1 MLKIAGKKS
10 KLFPKGFPHGGRCIF
25 QGVEHPVGK
34 VDLHR
39 LTDLSFFAAADLRRK
54 LALSDAIASSRLEW
68 SVGLARGV
76 FLLALGDAMIDGP
89 AFRCSVFV
97 ICGRRLWENCD
108 HPTRHFEFEPVA
120 ALKTCLSTHGGWNHK
135 RCPIF
140 TVMVMGNT
148 KWDPPS
154 V

>member
-1 MLKIAGKKS
+1 MVKIDGKKS

-97 ICGRRLWENCD
+97 TCGQRL
-108 HPTRHFEFEPVA
+108 
-120 ALKTCLSTHGGWNHK
+120 G
-135 RCPIF
+135 
-140 TVMVMGNT
+140 
-148 KWDPPS
+148 
-154 V
+154 